1 MLSVTY
7 IFHSCFAI
15 EAERC
20 VLIVDY
26 WQDNAQGYVAEVLK
40 TTDKPVYFLAS
51 HFHDDHFNRE
61 IMAHDARFILSHD
74 ILKHRRAEQNE
85 QTIFLRRGDVY
96 EDENVRITACPSTDV
111 GCSFAIEVDGHR
123 LFHAGDLSDWQM
135 PREDGNINRKMQG
148 DYLAALRHIRE
159 RFEDG
164 FEVAMLPVDPRLETN
179 AWLGVREW
187 LDRIPTQH
195 LMPMHY
201 VGWGGSLLPIPEDI
215 EVTTDRVEL

>member
-26 WQDNAQGYVAEVLK
+26 WQDNAQGYVTKLLR

-85 QTIFLRRGDVY
+85 RTVFLHRGDVY
-96 EDENVRITACPSTDV
+96 EDGMVRITACPSTDV
-111 GCSFAIEVDGHR
+111 GCSFAIELEGKR

-135 PREDGNINRKMQG
+135 PGETGLNKKMQG

-159 RFEDG
+159 RFADG
-164 FEVAMLPVDPRLETN
+164 FDVAMLPVDPRLGEH
-179 AWLGVREW
+179 AWLGVQEW
-187 LDRIPTQH
+187 IDRIPTQQ
-195 LMPMHY
+195 LIPMHY
-201 VGWGGSLLPIPEDI
+201 AGWGGALPPVPEGM
-215 EVTTDRVEL
+215 EVITTT